1 MIKEKLKNISPY
13 NEKGKP
19 TFKKRYVKGVY
30 IIRNKKD
37 ILYIGYS
44 STDLYK
50 TMYRHFQKWND
61 YSQVRVEYKNI
72 SNLKIDIILTS
83 TKLQASRL
91 EKALII
97 KYKPKDNPDQ
107 YWINFDVDDK
117 ENEIYKEYIYKKW
130 NTKKVKDNKAD
141 AEQYPF

>member
-1 MIKEKLKNISPY
+1 MIKEKYKNIKPY

-19 TFKKRYVKGVY
+19 TFKKRNVKGVY

-44 STDLYK
+44 GTDLYK
-50 TMYRHFQKWND
+50 TMYRHFQKCND
-61 YSQVRVEYKNI
+61 KSQVRIEYKNI
-72 SNLKIDIILTS
+72 NNLKIDIILTS

-107 YWINFDVDDK
+107 YWLNFDTDDK
-117 ENEIYKEYIYKKW
+117 EQEIYKEYLYKNW
-130 NTKKVKDNKAD
+130 NVKKVKDNKTNAD
-141 AEQYPF
+141 EYPF

>member
-1 MIKEKLKNISPY
+1 MIKEKYKNIKPY

-19 TFKKRYVKGVY
+19 TFKKRNVKGVY

-44 STDLYK
+44 GTDLYK

-61 YSQVRVEYKNI
+61 KSQVRIEYKNI
-72 SNLKIDIILTS
+72 NNLKIDIILTS

-107 YWINFDVDDK
+107 YWLNFDTDDK
-117 ENEIYKEYIYKKW
+117 EQEIYKEYLYKNW
-130 NTKKVKDNKAD
+130 NVKKVKDNKTNAD
-141 AEQYPF
+141 EYPF

>member
-1 MIKEKLKNISPY
+1 MIKEKYKNIKPY

-19 TFKKRYVKGVY
+19 TFKKRNVKGVY

-44 STDLYK
+44 GTDLYK

-61 YSQVRVEYKNI
+61 KSQIRIEYKNTN
-72 SNLKIDIILTS
+72 NLKIDIILTS

-97 KYKPKDNPDQ
+97 KHKPKDNPEQ
-107 YWINFDVDDK
+107 YWLTFDTDDK
-117 ENEIYKEYIYKKW
+117 EQEIYKEYLYKNW
-130 NTKKVKDNKAD
+130 NVKKVKDNKTNAD
-141 AEQYPF
+141 EYPF

>member
-1 MIKEKLKNISPY
+1 MIKEKYKNIKPY

-19 TFKKRYVKGVY
+19 TFKKRNVKGVY

-44 STDLYK
+44 GTDLYK

-61 YSQVRVEYKNI
+61 KNQVRIEYKNI
-72 SNLKIDIILTS
+72 NNLKIDIILTS

-97 KYKPKDNPDQ
+97 KHKPKDNPDQ
-107 YWINFDVDDK
+107 YWLNFDTDDK
-117 ENEIYKEYIYKKW
+117 EQEIYKEYLYKNW
-130 NTKKVKDNKAD
+130 NVKKVKNNKTNED
-141 AEQYPF
+141 EYPF

>member
-19 TFKKRYVKGVY
+19 TFKKRNVKGVY
-30 IIRNKKD
+30 IIRNKKE

-44 STDLYK
+44 GVDLYK
-50 TMYRHFQKWND
+50 TMYRHFQKWDD

-97 KYKPKDNPDQ
+97 KYKPKDNPEQ

-117 ENEIYKEYIYKKW
+117 ENEIYKEYMYKKW
-130 NTKKVKDNKAD
+130 NIKKVKNNIAD

>member
-1 MIKEKLKNISPY
+1 MIKEKYKNITPY
-13 NEKGKP
+13 NDKNKP
-19 TFKKRYVKGVY
+19 TFKKRNVKGVY
-30 IIRNKKD
+30 IIRNKNV

-44 STDLYK
+44 GVDLYK

-107 YWINFDVDDK
+107 YWINFNTDDK
-117 ENEIYKEYIYKKW
+117 ENQIYKEYIYKKW
-130 NTKKVKDNKAD
+130 NVKKVKENKAD

>member
-1 MIKEKLKNISPY
+1 MIKEKLKNINPY

-19 TFKKRYVKGVY
+19 TFKKRNVKGVY

-44 STDLYK
+44 GVDLYK

-97 KYKPKDNPDQ
+97 KYKPKDNPEQ
-107 YWINFDVDDK
+107 YWINFDTDDK

-130 NTKKVKDNKAD
+130 NIKKVKDNKAD
-141 AEQYPF
+141 EENYPF

>member
-1 MIKEKLKNISPY
+1 MIKEKLKNITPY

-19 TFKKRYVKGVY
+19 TFKKRNVKGVY
-30 IIRNKKD
+30 IIRNKKE

-44 STDLYK
+44 GTDLYK

-97 KYKPKDNPDQ
+97 KYKPKDNPEQ
-107 YWINFDVDDK
+107 YWINFDTDDK

-130 NTKKVKDNKAD
+130 NIKKVKDNKAD
-141 AEQYPF
+141 EENYPF

>member
-19 TFKKRYVKGVY
+19 TFKKRNVKGVY
-30 IIRNKKD
+30 IIRHKKE

-44 STDLYK
+44 GTDLYK
-50 TMYRHFQKWND
+50 TMYRHFQKWD
-61 YSQVRVEYKNI
+61 DWSQVRVEYKNTN
-72 SNLKIDIILTS
+72 NLKIDIILTS
-83 TKLQASRL
+83 TKLEASRL

-97 KYKPKDNPDQ
+97 KYKPKDNPNQ
-107 YWINFDVDDK
+107 YWLDFDIDDK
-117 ENEIYKEYIYKKW
+117 EEIIYKEYIYKKW
-130 NTKKVKDNKAD
+130 NTKKVKDNKAE

>member
-1 MIKEKLKNISPY
+1 MIKEKYKNIKPY

-19 TFKKRYVKGVY
+19 TFKKRNVKGVY

-44 STDLYK
+44 GTDLYK

-61 YSQVRVEYKNI
+61 KSQIRIEYKNTN
-72 SNLKIDIILTS
+72 NLKIDIILTS

-107 YWINFDVDDK
+107 YWLNFDTDDK
-117 ENEIYKEYIYKKW
+117 EQEIYKEYLYKNW
-130 NTKKVKDNKAD
+130 NVKKVKDNKTNAD
-141 AEQYPF
+141 EYPF

>member
-1 MIKEKLKNISPY
+1 MIKEKYKNIKPY

-19 TFKKRYVKGVY
+19 TFKKRNVKGVY

-37 ILYIGYS
+37 ILYVGYS
-44 STDLYK
+44 GTDLYK

-61 YSQVRVEYKNI
+61 KSQIRVEYKNTN
-72 SNLKIDIILTS
+72 NLKIDIILTS

-107 YWINFDVDDK
+107 YWLNFDTDDK
-117 ENEIYKEYIYKKW
+117 EQEIYKEYLYKNW
-130 NTKKVKDNKAD
+130 NVKKVKDNKTNAD
-141 AEQYPF
+141 EYPF